1 MYETVAAIVM
11 KRQMNLP
18 EHNLHA
24 EECFYRDFAQPV
36 PRWISRLAKWLSRDR
51 AMKKGGPQTALCED
65 ILMPPEDAVP
75 AEPHRHRQCGTARQA
90 A

>member
-18 EHNLHA
+18 EHNRHA
-24 EECFYRDFAQPV
+24 EERFYRDYGQPV
-36 PRWISRLAKWLSRDR
+36 PRWISRLAKWLSRDQ
-51 AMKKGGPQTALCED
+51 AMKKGGPQTALCD
-65 ILMPPEDAVP
+65 DMLTPPEDAAP
-75 AEPHRHRQCGTARQA
+75 AGPHCHPRCGTARQA

>member
-18 EHNLHA
+18 EHNRHA
-24 EECFYRDFAQPV
+24 EERFYRDFGQPL
-36 PRWISRLAKWLSRDR
+36 PRWISRLAKWLSRER
-51 AMKKGGPQTALCED
+51 AMKMGGPQTAHCD
-65 ILMPPEDAVP
+65 DALMPPGDAAP
-75 AEPHRHRQCGTARQA
+75 AGPHRRPQCGTARQA